1 MGCQSP
7 IAIEVRVVNTTDV
20 FSEEEMIGSFGGDCL
35 CHANIYTGLWCYAD
49 PDGDDGTTG
58 TCNTDHEV
66 RKLFSYCRS
75 SL

>member
-7 IAIEVRVVNTTDV
+7 IGMEVREVSSGAVVSAED
-20 FSEEEMIGSFGGDCL
+20 MIGGFGGDCF
-35 CHANIYTGLWCYAD
+35 CHANIYVGLWCYAD

-66 RKLFSYCRS
+66 RILPLYKAD
-75 SL
+75 